1 MVMTNPLDAWTARQI
16 GRPGAPLT
24 RAELAAYQLH
34 QLRQTLDWVKANS
47 PFYRRRLAGFDA
59 ARLTTLD
66 ALRQLPFTTADDLRT
81 NDPPLLCVS
90 QSEVS
95 RVVTLETSAT
105 SGPAKRIFFT
115 AHDQAA
121 TLDFFDHGMRLL
133 TQPGDRVLILFPG
146 ERPGSVGDLLA
157 QALTRQGA
165 TPIAYGWPQG
175 LAAAAAALHRER
187 PDVVVGAPVP
197 LLAVARYAA
206 AAGLPVRVRSV
217 LLSADQANAAVR
229 RGLTQ
234 LWGCEIFEHYG
245 MTEMGL
251 GGGVDCAAHAGY
263 HLRESEL
270 LVEIVDPESGEPVA
284 DGEPGEL
291 IFTTLT
297 RRGMP
302 LVRYRSGDLLRR
314 LTGACACGSP
324 LARIERIHRRVGG
337 GVDCAAHAGYHLRES
352 ELLVEIVDP
361 ASGEPVADGEPGEV
375 VFTALTRRGMPL
387 IRYRSGDISRRL
399 TGACA
404 CGSKLTRLERIH
416 RRIGGGVQLDDAG
429 ELLIGA
435 LDEAI
440 FPLASVADFA
450 ATFAA
455 GPPPTLRLDV
465 ARVAGQQ
472 SGDDALVAEVCAALQ
487 ALPMIKVASA
497 AQGLRLSV
505 NIAAESGRLC
515 HAGKRTITT
524 GTAR

>member
-24 RAELAAYQLH
+24 RAELAAYQLL
-34 QLRQTLDWVKANS
+34 QLRQTLDWVKAHS
-47 PFYRRRLAGFDA
+47 PLYRRRLAGFDA

-66 ALRQLPFTTADDLRT
+66 ALHELPFTTADDLRT

-157 QALTRQGA
+157 QALSRQGA
-165 TPIAYGWPQG
+165 TPIAYGWPQD

-187 PDVVVGAPVP
+187 PDVVVGAPVA
-197 LLAVARYAA
+197 LLAVARHAA
-206 AAGLPVRVRSV
+206 ATGQPVRVRSV
-217 LLSADQANAAVR
+217 LLSADQASVAVR
-229 RGLTQ
+229 RGLEQ

-270 LVEIVDPESGEPVA
+270 LVEIVDP
-284 DGEPGEL
+284 
-291 IFTTLT
+291 
-297 RRGMP
+297 
-302 LVRYRSGDLLRR
+302 
-314 LTGACACGSP
+314 
-324 LARIERIHRRVGG
+324 
-337 GVDCAAHAGYHLRES
+337 
-352 ELLVEIVDP
+352 

-375 VFTALTRRGMPL
+375 VFTTLTRRGMPL
-387 IRYRSGDISRRL
+387 VRYRSGDISRRL

-404 CGSKLTRLERIH
+404 CGSPLARLERIH
-416 RRIGGGVQLDDAG
+416 RRIGGGVRLDGAG

-435 LDEAI
+435 LDEAV
-440 FPLASVADFA
+440 FPLAGVADFA

-455 GPPPTLRLDV
+455 GPPTTLHLDV

-472 SGDDALVAEVCAALQ
+472 PSDASLVAAVCAALQ
-487 ALPMIKVASA
+487 ALPIIKVAST

-505 NIAAESGRLC
+505 NIAPQSGRLC
-515 HAGKRTITT
+515 HAGKRTIVS

>member
-1 MVMTNPLDAWTARQI
+1 MLPTNPLDAWTAQQI
-16 GRPGAPLT
+16 GNPGALLT
-24 RAELAAYQLH
+24 RTELAAYQLR
-34 QLRQTLDWVKANS
+34 QLRQTLAWAKACS
-47 PFYRRRLAGFDA
+47 SFYRHRLAGFDA
-59 ARLTTLD
+59 GLAGGLD
-66 ALRQLPFTTADDLRT
+66 ALRDLPLTTADDLRR

-95 RVVTLETSAT
+95 RIVTLETSAT

-115 AHDQAA
+115 AQDQAA
-121 TLDFFDHGMRLL
+121 TLDFFDHGMRVLA
-133 TQPGDRVLILFPG
+133 QPGDRVLILFPG
-146 ERPGSVGDLLA
+146 ERPGSVGELLA
-157 QALTRQGA
+157 QALRRQGA
-165 TPIAYGWPQG
+165 TPIAYGWPQD
-175 LAAAAAALHRER
+175 LAAAAAALRRER

-217 LLSADQANAAVR
+217 LLSADRASAAVR
-229 RGLTQ
+229 CGLAQ

-263 HLRESEL
+263 HMRESEL

-284 DGEPGEL
+284 DGDPGEL
-291 IFTTLT
+291 VFTT
-297 RRGMP
+297 
-302 LVRYRSGDLLRR
+302 
-314 LTGACACGSP
+314 
-324 LARIERIHRRVGG
+324 
-337 GVDCAAHAGYHLRES
+337 
-352 ELLVEIVDP
+352 
-361 ASGEPVADGEPGEV
+361 
-375 VFTALTRRGMPL
+375 LTRRGMPL

-399 TGACA
+399 AGACA

-416 RRIGGGVQLDDAG
+416 RRIGGGVQVDGAG

-465 ARVAGQQ
+465 ARVAGRH
-472 SGDDALVAEVCAALQ
+472 SSDASLVADICTVLEN
-487 ALPMIKVASA
+487 LPIIASANA

-505 NIAAESGRLC
+505 NIAAERGRLC
-515 HAGKRTITT
+515 HAGKRTIAT
-524 GTAR
+524 GADR